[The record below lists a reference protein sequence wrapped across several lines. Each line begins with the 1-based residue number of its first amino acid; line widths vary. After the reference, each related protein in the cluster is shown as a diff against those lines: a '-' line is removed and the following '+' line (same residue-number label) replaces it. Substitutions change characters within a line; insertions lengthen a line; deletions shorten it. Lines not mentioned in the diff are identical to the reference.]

1 MPDPSLV
8 PDRKEYYVQTG
19 SMFENP
25 YGVPHDEIM
34 AMLMEFPAEVA
45 AQVIF
50 GKYVESS
57 GLVFSGELIQNML
70 DRTMDRITTDRWLDQ
85 NAVADARMMQYQ
97 DRARR
102 YATGIDVA
110 RKTDFTVLFTID
122 CITRP
127 ARVVAY
133 RRMNR
138 VPWET
143 IYREI
148 GRQMSIFGSNALID
162 STGMAG
168 DVILDALEGR
178 LYCRV
183 HDRTILIDPNGGGG
197 VCRDRDGKPLGDC
210 GFKDHVQLGAVEGY
224 PFSTNSKNQL
234 MENLR
239 NVLSVSYRAG
249 SDEPFGCL
257 RTPPIVQLE
266 EEMSFYAWDDKGLDT
281 DTVMSLALAAW
292 AGLEDVPQPISY
304 GSVHGG

>member
-1 MPDPSLV
+1 MPDETLI

-34 AMLMEFPAEVA
+34 AMMMEFPAEVA

-57 GLVFSGELIQNML
+57 GLVFTGELIQNML
-70 DRTMDRITTDRWLDQ
+70 DRSLDRITGDRWIDP
-85 NAVADARMMQYQ
+85 AARAEAANWPAHSRNQ
-97 DRARR
+97 RWHI
-102 YATGIDVA
+102 GIDVA
-110 RKTDFTVLFTID
+110 RKTDFTVIFVLD
-122 CITRP
+122 CYVRP
-127 ARVVAY
+127 ARAVAY
-133 RRMNR
+133 RRLNR

-148 GRQMSIFGSNALID
+148 GRHMAIFGTSALID

-178 LYCRV
+178 RYCPR
-183 HDRTILIDPNGGGG
+183 HDRTVLIDPNGGGG
-197 VCRDRDGKPLGDC
+197 ICRDRQGNALPDC
-210 GFKDHVQLGAVEGY
+210 QEWEHIPLGAVEGY

-234 MENLR
+234 MEHLR
-239 NVLSVSYRAG
+239 NTLSVGYRQG
-249 SDEPFGCL
+249 SDEPYGWL

-281 DTVMSLALAAW
+281 DTVMALSLAAW
-292 AGLEDVPQPISY
+292 QGLEDVPQPISF